1 MDKATKISEPMKNSF
16 TASYLVLMG
25 YTFITLVEALR
36 TKSTTVRHIMN
47 LETTISIVAGL
58 TYGLFL
64 DKIKDSTV
72 NLNEITQLRYVDWS
86 ITTPMILLALVLF
99 YNPGKSID
107 YRSYLTLV
115 LLNAGM
121 LGSGYLGETGT
132 VSKAMGS
139 GVGFLFFAAL
149 LFFINSC
156 CLPRGSS
163 MVVFILFS
171 IIWTFYVFAY
181 MLDEENKNISYN
193 ILDVISKALFGIVLW
208 MYFGNV
214 LDFDSK

>member
-1 MDKATKISEPMKNSF
+1 MDKPTKISHAVKTSF
-16 TASYLVLMG
+16 TASYLLLMG

-36 TKSTTVRHIMN
+36 TKNTTVRHIMN

-64 DKIKDSTV
+64 DKIKDSTI

-86 ITTPMILLALVLF
+86 ITTPMILLALILF
-99 YNPGKSID
+99 YNPEKPID

-115 LLNAGM
+115 VLNAGM
-121 LGSGYLGETGT
+121 LGSGYLGETGA
-132 VSKAMGS
+132 VSKNLG
-139 GVGFLFFAAL
+139 GGIGFLFFAAL
-149 LFFINSC
+149 LYTLKSC
-156 CLPRGSS
+156 CIPRGSS
-163 MVVFILFS
+163 MVIFIIFS
-171 IIWTFYVFAY
+171 IIWTFYGLAY
-181 MLDEENKNISYN
+181 YLDEEKKNISYN
-193 ILDVISKALFGIVLW
+193 ILDVISKAIFGIVLW

>member
-1 MDKATKISEPMKNSF
+1 MDKAPKISQAVKTSF
-16 TASYLVLMG
+16 SASYLILMG

-36 TKSTTVRHIMN
+36 TKSTTIRHIMN

-72 NLNEITQLRYVDWS
+72 KLGEITELRYVDWS

-99 YNPGKSID
+99 YNPGKAID

-121 LGSGYLGETGT
+121 LGAGYLGETGA
-132 VSKAMGS
+132 VSKNLGGS
-139 GVGFLFFAAL
+139 IGFLFFAAL
-149 LFFINSC
+149 LFALNSC
-156 CLPRGSS
+156 CIPRGSS
-163 MVVFILFS
+163 MVIFIMFS
-171 IIWTFYVFAY
+171 IIWTFYGIAY
-181 MLDEENKNISYN
+181 YLDEEKKNISYN
-193 ILDVISKALFGIVLW
+193 ILDVISKAIFGIVLW

>member
-1 MDKATKISEPMKNSF
+1 MDKPPKISQAVKTSF
-16 TASYLVLMG
+16 SASYLILMG

-36 TKSTTVRHIMN
+36 TKNTTVRHIMN

-64 DKIKDSTV
+64 DKIKDPTI
-72 NLNEITQLRYVDWS
+72 NLNQITQLRYVDWS
-86 ITTPMILLALVLF
+86 ITTPMILLALILF
-99 YNPGKSID
+99 YNPEKAID

-121 LGSGYLGETGT
+121 LGAGYLGETGA
-132 VSKAMGS
+132 VSKNLGGS
-139 GVGFLFFAAL
+139 IGFLFFAAL
-149 LFFINSC
+149 LFALNSC
-156 CLPRGSS
+156 CIPRGSS
-163 MVVFILFS
+163 MVIFIMFS
-171 IIWTFYVFAY
+171 IIWTFYGIAY
-181 MLDEENKNISYN
+181 YLDEEKKNISYN
-193 ILDVISKALFGIVLW
+193 ILDVISKAIFGIVLW

>member
-1 MDKATKISEPMKNSF
+1 MDKTTKITHSMKNSF
-16 TASYLVLMG
+16 SASYLVLMG

-64 DKIKDSTV
+64 DKMKDSTV

-99 YNPGKSID
+99 YNPDKAID
-107 YRSYLTLV
+107 YRSYITLV
-115 LLNAGM
+115 ILNAGM
-121 LGSGYLGETGT
+121 LGSGYLGETGS
-132 VSKAMGS
+132 VSKNLG
-139 GVGFLFFAAL
+139 GGIGFLFFAAL
-149 LFFINSC
+149 LYSINSC

-163 MVVFILFS
+163 MVVFAIFS
-171 IIWTFYVFAY
+171 IIWTFYGIAY
-181 MLDEENKNISYN
+181 YLDEEKKNISYN